1 MVDGA
6 QVSLVTLEKA
16 LMQYVHEPSSAPFDL
31 NSVPLAAPPE
41 ERSAASGGEGSV
53 RSGGAASAAAMAAA
67 RLPAT
72 ATRQDVFIEKL
83 QAIPQFAAF
92 GPLFKSSAPIEM
104 TDSISEIV
112 VQCVK
117 HTFAQ
122 HIVLQVRL
130 FNSCFGRSP

>member
-1 MVDGA
+1 
-6 QVSLVTLEKA
+6 
-16 LMQYVHEPSSAPFDL
+16 MQYVQQPSSAPFDL
-31 NSVPLAAPPE
+31 NLVPLAAPIE
-41 ERSAASGGEGSV
+41 EPSTTTGGEGLA
-53 RSGGAASAAAMAAA
+53 RSSGAANPVAMATA

-72 ATRQDVFIEKL
+72 ASRQDVYIEKL

-92 GPLFKSSAPIEM
+92 GPLFKSSTPIEM

-122 HIVLQVRL
+122 HIVLQV
-130 FNSCFGRSP
+130 SCVFFQFF